1 MRRDRLRGLLRK
13 YRSGRIAFIIVGGVV
28 KGARVCQKC
37 AKDGV
42 LLVAA
47 KPAVTR
53 TVEKG
58 APVAAEVLKNLKTQ
72 LRGLKAVPRA
82 NNEVDDAYMDGKVE
96 GMENA
101 IAALGGRA

>member
-1 MRRDRLRGLLRK
+1 MSTCK
-13 YRSGRIAFIIVGGVV
+13 VCSKQYRSGRIAFIIVGGQV
-28 KGARVCQKC
+28 KGARVCQAC

-47 KPAVTR
+47 KPAVTK

-58 APVAAEVLKNLKTQ
+58 APVSAEVLKNLLRALKTS
-72 LRGLKAVPRA
+72 PRS
-82 NNEVDDAYMDGKVE
+82 NNEVDDAFMCGKIE

-101 IAALGGRA
+101 IAALTGRGA